1 VEKLGTRQSPD
12 FGFLLSPAEPVA
24 AIFLRF
30 LSARPTVRSN
40 ANGPT
45 GSRLF
50 LILLLFIVSPVGES
64 ARAFRVSTETLP
76 AATRSGIRSNTAAG
90 I

>member
-1 VEKLGTRQSPD
+1 VEKLGTRQSSD

-64 ARAFRVSTETLP
+64 ARAFRSTEMLP